1 MDLIAESVSES
12 VSAFEATLVTP
23 PDDETSRSEL
33 HAEINQR
40 RAQIENSEML
50 RRLRSL

>member
-1 MDLIAESVSES
+1 MDVLNDRALEAAYPFDSVS
-12 VSAFEATLVTP
+12 VSPIE
-23 PDDETSRSEL
+23 DDRSADV

-40 RAQIENSEML
+40 RAQVEDPEML